1 MASQAPLSGRLGVL
15 NREPNS
21 TLLYE
26 AFDMSTA
33 GWSTV
38 LIGSKMEVSR
48 ILLPCVKLL
57 KDATALAIHCFAS
70 SYSEI
75 VILYFTMF
83 ESMNI

>member
-1 MASQAPLSGRLGVL
+1 
-15 NREPNS
+15 
-21 TLLYE
+21 
-26 AFDMSTA
+26 MSTA

-48 ILLPCVKLL
+48 ILLPCAKLL